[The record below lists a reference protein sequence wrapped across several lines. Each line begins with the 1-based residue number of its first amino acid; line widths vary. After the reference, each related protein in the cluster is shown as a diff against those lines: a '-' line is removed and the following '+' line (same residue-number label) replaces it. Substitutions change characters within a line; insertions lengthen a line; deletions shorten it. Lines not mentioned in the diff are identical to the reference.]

1 MAKLLNRKT
10 IQYIKQGQVLYAQF
24 GNHLE
29 KFIEDSDI
37 NKPFTEDELL
47 KKFIFYSDDPSRT
60 KFPQFLKK
68 YFIYDNNS
76 KKYYR
81 IGSQKDI
88 ELNSVPVK
96 DYYNYYYYNGALYKK
111 QRKRASRSSE
121 FVKVDKDIKDNNNR
135 TIIPSTDPSDK
146 RNAEILAEA
155 TRNGDALPHP
165 YLQGEVE
172 YYNVTLKDG
181 KTKKWAAR
189 YINPTNGQKPG
200 WWWVAEGSTGYD
212 RNKVKK
218 QFKNG
223 QWVPEEKSTAPEN
236 TNTALGNDN
245 TNQDNS
251 GAAPEG
257 PPTSNFEAL
266 NVETDRRTIVPSI
279 ISQPQVSQA
288 SPSMR
293 LLPKVKPVARPKD
306 MPLMNRS
313 DVRYTINDVTGDSPY
328 FSSDIELVNGLAK
341 TPDDNMFK
349 QALMNRLGM
358 DKWDNS
364 TALNRLN
371 YLGIKGNIGGSDRKR
386 LRNLINKGTT
396 IEGTIRKKQGGKLK
410 LIKRY
415 G

>member
-236 TNTALGNDN
+236 TNTALGN
-245 TNQDNS
+245 
-251 GAAPEG
+251 E
-257 PPTSNFEAL
+257 
-266 NVETDRRTIVPSI
+266 
-279 ISQPQVSQA
+279 
-288 SPSMR
+288 R
-293 LLPKVKPVARPKD
+293 LSRFL
-306 MPLMNRS
+306 L
-313 DVRYTINDVTGDSPY
+313 
-328 FSSDIELVNGLAK
+328 L
-341 TPDDNMFK
+341 
-349 QALMNRLGM
+349 
-358 DKWDNS
+358 
-364 TALNRLN
+364 
-371 YLGIKGNIGGSDRKR
+371 
-386 LRNLINKGTT
+386 
-396 IEGTIRKKQGGKLK
+396 
-410 LIKRY
+410 
-415 G
+415 